1 MKVLNLFM
9 ALLPL
14 AANAAPVSEDAAGFS
29 DILTRATETCTI
41 INADVVNCRAHATTS
56 SLIVRTFTRG
66 QQPAF
71 RCYAD
76 GDDIFGNTYDNF
88 RSGFFWF
95 ISILSRG
102 FWHLT
107 SFRSWDFATN
117 WNCFVSGYYTSAV
130 CSRGKRRFLASLSYS
145 PWH

>member
-14 AANAAPVSEDAAGFS
+14 TANAVPLSEDAARSS
-29 DILTRATETCTI
+29 DILSRATETCTI
-41 INADVVNCRAHATTS
+41 INADVVNCRAHATTN

-66 QQPAF
+66 QRPDF

-88 RSGFFWF
+88 
-95 ISILSRG
+95 
-102 FWHLT
+102 
-107 SFRSWDFATN
+107 
-117 WNCFVSGYYTSAV
+117 
-130 CSRGKRRFLASLSYS
+130 YS
-145 PWH
+145 